1 MKAEKLSQERLLA
14 LQDLDSSLM
23 QLEHRANNLP
33 LSKLLDEKRL
43 EFASAR
49 DLAVAASTE
58 RSDIKHELSKSELD
72 VEQVLSRI
80 EKDEKRLSS
89 GLGTPKE
96 LEQTQ
101 HELESLNKRRAELE
115 DIELEVMVR
124 LEGLD
129 SRIAELSK
137 RRDELAI
144 EVDAITKDRDQA
156 LEQISQA
163 MSATKSDRDAL
174 VKDIEAELLALYE
187 KIRST
192 SDGLAAVRLSDGK
205 CQGCHLTMSAAEL
218 TRINALAIDELVR
231 CEECCRIL
239 IRIT

>member
-1 MKAEKLSQERLLA
+1 
-14 LQDLDSSLM
+14 
-23 QLEHRANNLP
+23 
-33 LSKLLDEKRL
+33 
-43 EFASAR
+43 
-49 DLAVAASTE
+49 
-58 RSDIKHELSKSELD
+58 DIKHELSKSELD

-89 GLGTPKE
+89 GVGTPKE

-144 EVDAITKDRDQA
+144 EVEAITKERDEA

-163 MSATKSDRDAL
+163 VSATKSDRDAL
-174 VKDIEAELLALYE
+174 VKDIEAELLSLYE

-192 SDGLAAVRLSDGK
+192 SDGLAAVRLADGK

-218 TRINALAIDELVR
+218 TRINSLAIDELVR
-231 CEECCRIL
+231 CEECRRIL

>member
-23 QLEHRANNLP
+23 QLEHKANNLP

-72 VEQVLSRI
+72 V
-80 EKDEKRLSS
+80 
-89 GLGTPKE
+89 
-96 LEQTQ
+96 EQTQ

-144 EVDAITKDRDQA
+144 EVDAITKERDQA

-163 MSATKSDRDAL
+163 ISATKSDRDAL
-174 VKDIEAELLALYE
+174 AKEIEAELLSLYE

-231 CEECCRIL
+231 CEECRRIL

>member
-23 QLEHRANNLP
+23 QLQHKASNLP
-33 LSKLLDEKRL
+33 LSKLLEEKRL

-49 DLAVAASTE
+49 DLAVAASAE

-89 GLGTPKE
+89 GVGTPKE

-144 EVDAITKDRDQA
+144 EVEAITKDRDQA

-163 MSATKSDRDAL
+163 ISATKSDRGEL
-174 VKDIEAELLALYE
+174 VKEIEAELLSLYE

-192 SDGLAAVRLSDGK
+192 SDGLAAVRLADGK

-218 TRINALAIDELVR
+218 TRINSIARDELVR
-231 CEECCRIL
+231 CEECRRIL

>member
-23 QLEHRANNLP
+23 QLEHKANNLP

-115 DIELEVMVR
+115 DIELEVMEITDVERALR
-124 LEGLD
+124 LAQALVNEGLV
-129 SRIAELSK
+129 E
-137 RRDELAI
+137 
-144 EVDAITKDRDQA
+144 
-156 LEQISQA
+156 
-163 MSATKSDRDAL
+163 
-174 VKDIEAELLALYE
+174 Y
-187 KIRST
+187 ST
-192 SDGLAAVRLSDGK
+192 TGYR
-205 CQGCHLTMSAAEL
+205 MP
-218 TRINALAIDELVR
+218 
-231 CEECCRIL
+231 CRN
-239 IRIT
+239 TF